1 MAKSKKTYAPLP
13 PCKVCQTDHG
23 DKATRNEDCKVL
35 EAEKRIADLYH
46 NGGPAYALR
55 YAQADR
61 EDALGNHDKANTFR
75 YEAQQLEAGKSF
87 GQF

>member
-1 MAKSKKTYAPLP
+1 MATQKKYDPII
-13 PCKVCQTDHG
+13 CKACQTEHA
-23 DKATRNEDCKVL
+23 DKTTRDETCKVL

-46 NGGPAYALR
+46 NGGAAHAIR

-61 EDALGNHDKANTFR
+61 EDALGNVDKARTFR
-75 YEAQQLEAGKSF
+75 YEAAQLEQGKTW